1 MALIALVQVDVM
13 VDGERKSFPPG
24 ETLPDLHPHDVA
36 QLKQMGAIED
46 TVETAAEAKKAKAAE
61 QAAGKEFA
69 AARESVLAAEAST
82 AVDPDP
88 DDTKADAGTTGKKA
102 KTEK

>member
-46 TVETAAEAKKAKAAE
+46 TVDVAAEAKKALAAE
-61 QAAGKEFA
+61 KAAGKEFA
-69 AARESVLAAEAST
+69 AARAAVLAAKDST
-82 AVDPDP
+82 VVDPDP
-88 DDTKADAGTTGKKA
+88 DDTKADAGAQDKKSKA
-102 KTEK
+102 EK